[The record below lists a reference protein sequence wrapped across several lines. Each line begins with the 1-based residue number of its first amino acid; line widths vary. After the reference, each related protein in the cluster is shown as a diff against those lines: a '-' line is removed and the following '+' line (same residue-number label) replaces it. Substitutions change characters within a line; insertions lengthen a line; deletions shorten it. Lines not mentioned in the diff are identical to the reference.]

1 MKHKIFFGALLV
13 SVLFISLG
21 AGPLEAQAADQY
33 SWSSVRSSEK
43 SLTFGIWE
51 DPRSQV
57 THVYRISDWLVTD

>member
-13 SVLFISLG
+13 SVLFIGLS
-21 AGPLEAQAADQY
+21 AGPLETQAADQY
-33 SWSSVRSSEK
+33 SWSSDRSFEK
-43 SLTFGIWE
+43 SLTFGLWD